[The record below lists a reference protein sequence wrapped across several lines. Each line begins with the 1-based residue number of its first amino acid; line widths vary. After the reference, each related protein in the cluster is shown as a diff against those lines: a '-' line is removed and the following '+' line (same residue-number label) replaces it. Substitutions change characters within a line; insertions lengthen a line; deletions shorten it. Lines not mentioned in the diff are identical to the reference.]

1 MTFFNKKE
9 DVIKIELTPHGRQL
23 LMKGELKPEYY
34 AFFDDDILY
43 DTQAGGFSENNT
55 QTKVRILTDTP
66 SLKPQTTLT
75 GVESKYYDQNT
86 TEDDNILIYPI
97 GTNKPSSK
105 KANGWE
111 ATALLGEFSSS
122 LGYISSS
129 TGPLSPSFSKI
140 RGTLSP
146 LYNIPQV
153 ECELEFTMSI
163 TNLNKDEY
171 YSDDYKSSEFA
182 DDGTFVKLKEEE
194 LLLHLLEK
202 NGFTYKDSLS
212 LEVFEYEPSEQVFN
226 KLKFSQPPENNELKV
241 TEPLDVDYS
250 SLTNLSNLGPDLVE
264 NYFSINTDSQ
274 ISSFKICQGIKKLKD
289 KNIYLGLNVNCDDFF
304 DEEQEINIYQ
314 TIVDQADIEDCET

>member
-86 TEDDNILIYPI
+86 TEDDNVLINPI

-122 LGYISSS
+122 TSYISSS
-129 TGPLSPSFSKI
+129 T
-140 RGTLSP
+140 SP
-146 LYNIPQV
+146 LYNVPQV
-153 ECELEFTMSI
+153 ECELNFTMSLAHLSRDSYI
-163 TNLNKDEY
+163 
-171 YSDDYKSSEFA
+171 SMDYESSEVA
-182 DDGTFVKLKEEE
+182 QDDTFLK
-194 LLLHLLEK
+194 LEK
-202 NGFTYKDSLS
+202 
-212 LEVFEYEPSEQVFN
+212 E
-226 KLKFSQPPENNELKV
+226 
-241 TEPLDVDYS
+241 
-250 SLTNLSNLGPDLVE
+250 
-264 NYFSINTDSQ
+264 
-274 ISSFKICQGIKKLKD
+274 
-289 KNIYLGLNVNCDDFF
+289 
-304 DEEQEINIYQ
+304 
-314 TIVDQADIEDCET
+314 

>member
-9 DVIKIELTPHGRQL
+9 DVMKIELTPHGRNL

-86 TEDDNILIYPI
+86 TEDDNVLINPI

-122 LGYISSS
+122 TSYISSS
-129 TGPLSPSFSKI
+129 T
-140 RGTLSP
+140 SP
-146 LYNIPQV
+146 LYNVPQV
-153 ECELEFTMSI
+153 ECELNFTMSLAHLSRDSYI
-163 TNLNKDEY
+163 
-171 YSDDYKSSEFA
+171 SMDYESSEVA
-182 DDGTFVKLKEEE
+182 QDDTFLKLEKEQ

-202 NGFTYKDSLS
+202 NGFSYKDSLS
-212 LEVFEYEPSEQVFN
+212 IEVFKYDYDEVAFN
-226 KLKFSQPPENNELKV
+226 KLVFVAADKEK
-241 TEPLDVDYS
+241 DID
-250 SLTNLSNLGPDLVE
+250 
-264 NYFSINTDSQ
+264 I
-274 ISSFKICQGIKKLKD
+274 LKD
-289 KNIYLGLNVNCDDFF
+289 EPASF
-304 DEEQEINIYQ
+304 DE
-314 TIVDQADIEDCET
+314 TGDTGLIVD